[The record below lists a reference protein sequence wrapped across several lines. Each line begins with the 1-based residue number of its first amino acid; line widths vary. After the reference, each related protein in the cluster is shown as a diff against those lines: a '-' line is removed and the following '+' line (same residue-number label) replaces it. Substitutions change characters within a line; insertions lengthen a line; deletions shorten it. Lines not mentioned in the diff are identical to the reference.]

1 MPCNT
6 NPSVFFFCYFLILAS
21 GGCHVSILFE
31 MHSCYTPL
39 FLHLHCAHDDL
50 SIAYTLCFGLAYAY
64 PFVFLI
70 LDDPHSGP
78 CVVPVFVHCYL
89 SLHFLRVYDV
99 LLMGRAI

>member
-6 NPSVFFFCYFLILAS
+6 NPFVHYFLILAS
-21 GGCHVSILFE
+21 GGCHVSILFLE

-50 SIAYTLCFGLAYAY
+50 SIAYTLCFALAYAF

-70 LDDPHSGP
+70 IDDPHSGP
-78 CVVPVFVHCYL
+78 YGPCVHCYL

-99 LLMGRAI
+99 LLVG

>member
-6 NPSVFFFCYFLILAS
+6 NPFLFYFLILAS

-50 SIAYTLCFGLAYAY
+50 SIAYTLRFALAYAF
-64 PFVFLI
+64 PFVFI

-78 CVVPVFVHCYL
+78 FLVPVFVHCYL